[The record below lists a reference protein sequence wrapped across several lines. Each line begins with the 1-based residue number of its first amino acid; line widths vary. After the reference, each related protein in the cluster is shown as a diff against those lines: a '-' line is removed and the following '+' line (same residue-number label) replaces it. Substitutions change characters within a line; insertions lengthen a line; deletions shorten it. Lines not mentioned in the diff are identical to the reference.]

1 MKKETTDKKSSL
13 FRVVIALFCA
23 LLFSAGCSLIVT
35 RSSLETE
42 CKDEED
48 SRSCYALASMWKK
61 GQGGKKDLAKA
72 RMYYGIACEKG
83 DSMAC
88 IFAGRMWRKGEGG
101 PADES
106 KARYYFIEEKR
117 LSAVKKSD

>member
-1 MKKETTDKKSSL
+1 MKKETTNKKSPL
-13 FRVVIALFCA
+13 FRVVFALSCT
-23 LLFSAGCSLIVT
+23 LLFSAGCGLIVT
-35 RSSLETE
+35 RSVLEAE
-42 CKDEED
+42 CKEDD
-48 SRSCYALASMWKK
+48 SRSCYDLASMCKK

-72 RMYYGIACEKG
+72 RIYYGIACEKG

-117 LSAVKKSD
+117 LSAAKKSD